1 VTAESSPAAPA
12 TPAAERPRVAGIALP
27 AFLSAFAFRDFRL
40 IWTGAFLSSIGT
52 WTQDVAMAWL
62 IHTRMHD
69 PFYLGLRQAASD
81 TPLLTFM
88 LLGGA
93 AADRID
99 RARILVISNTLQMA
113 FAALLGLLYVTGH
126 LGIVAILVIAAL
138 TGLTQSQSAP
148 TYQAVI
154 TSLVP
159 PRQIQNAVALNSL
172 QFNLSRAIGP
182 AIAGLLLARAGT
194 GACFAVN
201 AVSFV
206 AVIIAIWRIELPPA
220 APATGTLGES
230 LRAGLR
236 HVFGDPLLRTLT
248 LLGLVGSLLGYP
260 LITYLPV
267 IAGDVLG
274 TGAGGFGA
282 LLSSYGAG
290 AILGAVMTAH
300 RGHVP
305 RRGRITLLAVVVY
318 GTATAAAMASR
329 VQSVSMALL
338 FVSGWSLVTAF
349 STLNSLVQEN
359 TPAAL
364 KGRVLSIY
372 GVAFRGGMPLG
383 SLIAGALVRDL
394 GAPRVIGGF
403 SVLLVVLA
411 LGTLAGNPR
420 LRDL

>member
-1 VTAESSPAAPA
+1 MTAEAPAPA
-12 TPAAERPRVAGIALP
+12 TPVPERPRIAGFPLP
-27 AFLSAFAFRDFRL
+27 AFLTALAFRNFRL

-52 WTQDVAMAWL
+52 WTQDVALAWL
-62 IHTRMHD
+62 IQTRMHD
-69 PFYLGLRQAASD
+69 PFYLGLRAFASD

-88 LLGGA
+88 LVGGA
-93 AADRID
+93 VADRVS
-99 RARILVISNTLQMA
+99 RRRILITSNTLQMA
-113 FAALLGLLYVTGH
+113 LAAILGLLYVTGH
-126 LGIVAILVIAAL
+126 LGIVAILVIAAF

-182 AIAGLLLARAGT
+182 AIAGVLLARAGT

-206 AVIIAIWRIELPPA
+206 AVIIALWRIELPPA
-220 APATGTLGES
+220 PPARDTLGES

-236 HVFGDPLLRTLT
+236 HVARDPLLSRLT
-248 LLGLVGSLLGYP
+248 LSALFGSLLAYP

-267 IAGDVLG
+267 IAGDVLR
-274 TGAGGFGA
+274 TGVAGFSA
-282 LLSSYGAG
+282 LLTSFGVG
-290 AILGAVMTAH
+290 AIMGAVTTAH

-305 RRGRITLLAVVVY
+305 GRGRIMLTAVVVY
-318 GTATAAAMASR
+318 GAATTAAMASR
-329 VQSVSMALL
+329 IQGLSMALL
-338 FVSGWSLVTAF
+338 LVAGGSLVTAF

-359 TPAAL
+359 APADL
-364 KGRVLSIY
+364 KGRILSIY

-383 SLIAGALVRDL
+383 SLVAGLMVRSI
-394 GAPRVIGGF
+394 GAPLVIGGF
-403 SVLLVVLA
+403 SALLA
-411 LGTLAGNPR
+411 LLALFSLAWNPR